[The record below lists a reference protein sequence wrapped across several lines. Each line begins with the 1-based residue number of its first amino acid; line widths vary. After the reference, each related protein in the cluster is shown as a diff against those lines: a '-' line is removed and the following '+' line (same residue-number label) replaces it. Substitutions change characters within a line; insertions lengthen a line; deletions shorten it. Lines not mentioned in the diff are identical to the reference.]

1 MPEKPL
7 ILITQFDIASYLGRH
22 VQTIYERGRRGGL
35 PPYDLQTP
43 TGGGGWFPGTID
55 AWDKA
60 MRVYRRKK
68 KASHTSES

>member
-35 PPYDLQTP
+35 PPYDLKTP
-43 TGGGGWFPGTID
+43 TGGRGMVP
-55 AWDKA
+55 
-60 MRVYRRKK
+60 RHHRRLG
-68 KASHTSES
+68 

>member
-35 PPYDLQTP
+35 PPYDLKTP

-55 AWDKA
+55 AWDKE
-60 MRVYRRKK
+60 MRVYKRK